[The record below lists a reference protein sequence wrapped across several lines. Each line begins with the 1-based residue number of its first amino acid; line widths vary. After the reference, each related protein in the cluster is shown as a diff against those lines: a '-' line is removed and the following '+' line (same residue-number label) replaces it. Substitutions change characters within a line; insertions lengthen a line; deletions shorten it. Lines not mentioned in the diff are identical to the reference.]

1 MEKMRPEGQWIETD
15 AALEAVSGLEM
26 VSEQL
31 TKISINHY
39 YWKWVILALHN
50 SLQGFMVLALRGHNN
65 VNIFTKKCAEEWL
78 AAYEQG
84 RPRDPYPKLADF
96 RELYKRIKS
105 DRMQLYS
112 NSKIFKPNN
121 TQNFSVKKLNSLRNE
136 FIHFVPANWSLGI
149 GGLPQIVK
157 DCINI
162 ISFLAF
168 ESGNVIWHDTTLEQ
182 RTRELIE
189 QISGQV
195 AAGILLQ
202 ERERQRYQYLTSAG

>member
-1 MEKMRPEGQWIETD
+1 MRPEGQWIETD
-15 AALEAVSGLEM
+15 AALEAVLGLEM

-31 TKISINHY
+31 TKVSINHY

-50 SLQGFMVLALRGHNN
+50 SLQGFMVLALRGLNN
-65 VNIFTKKCAEEWL
+65 VNILTKKCAEEWL

-84 RPRDPYPKLADF
+84 RPRDPNPKLADF
-96 RELYKRIKS
+96 PELYRSIKS
-105 DRMQLYS
+105 GRMQLYS

-136 FIHFVPANWSLGI
+136 FIHFVPKIWALEIS
-149 GGLPQIVK
+149 GLPQIIM
-157 DCINI
+157 DCISI

-168 ESGNVIWHDTTLEQ
+168 DCGNVIWHDTTLDQ

-202 ERERQRYQYLTSAG
+202 ERECQRYRYQASAG

>member
-1 MEKMRPEGQWIETD
+1 MRPEGQWIETD
-15 AALEAVSGLEM
+15 AALEAVLGLEM

-31 TKISINHY
+31 TKVSINHY

-65 VNIFTKKCAEEWL
+65 LNILTKECAEEWL
-78 AAYEQG
+78 AAYKQG
-84 RPRDPYPKLADF
+84 RPRDPNPKLANFLD
-96 RELYKRIKS
+96 LYKRIKS
-105 DRMQLYS
+105 DRMQLYI
-112 NSKIFKPNN
+112 NSKKFKPKQ
-121 TQNFSVKKLNSLRNE
+121 TQNWSVKKLNSFRNE
-136 FIHFVPANWSLGI
+136 FIHFTLTIWSLEI

-168 ESGNVIWHDTTLEQ
+168 ESGNVIWHDTTLEH

-195 AAGILLQ
+195 AAFGV
-202 ERERQRYQYLTSAG
+202 E